1 MRHALAQGHSGTLAE
16 HDERQRA
23 AADLAGD
30 NHDLA
35 LAGLLFGRAAVGAI
49 LLAVRLPDPAA
60 EIGAVDRNRA
70 GEIGLIGVEHLRTD
84 RLAELMSKHERRFVL
99 DVEIAAQL

>member
-35 LAGLLFGRAAVGAI
+35 LAGLFLGGTPVGSILFPIRLPDLATEVGAI
-49 LLAVRLPDPAA
+49 
-60 EIGAVDRNRA
+60 DRDDARKL
-70 GEIGLIGVEHLRTD
+70 GLVWVVNLGT
-84 RLAELMSKHERRFVL
+84 
-99 DVEIAAQL
+99 